1 MRASTIAVLLALA
14 ACGGADGG
22 ADASTGPKGVAGSY
36 ALATYNG
43 SPPPIVVLSEPA
55 NNLQIEIVSGV
66 FSLNGIGTYS
76 SVTGLKTTDKGV
88 VTTSSSTCT
97 GTYLANGNVLVFTEP
112 QSGLYCGGNFTAT
125 WDGSNQLAF
134 VFPNGAP
141 AVFRR

>member
-1 MRASTIAVLLALA
+1 MRRATIAVLLALA
-14 ACGGADGG
+14 ACGGAGGG

-97 GTYLANGNVLVFTEP
+97 GTYQP